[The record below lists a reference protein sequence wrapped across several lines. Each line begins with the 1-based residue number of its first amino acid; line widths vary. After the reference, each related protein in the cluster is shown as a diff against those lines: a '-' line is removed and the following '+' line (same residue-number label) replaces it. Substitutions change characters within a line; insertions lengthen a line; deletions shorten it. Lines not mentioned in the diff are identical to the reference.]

1 MSCEEVRAQL
11 PDYTLGTLSET
22 EAAAVRRHLRAC
34 SGCRLE
40 ARTLDEGVAMFAGAA
55 HAMDPP
61 AELKARVM
69 GVLAEEWAEA
79 PRARTRRPRSLLQWT
94 ALAAAIVALA
104 GSLTWGVAQQRKAE
118 RFRADAASSGS
129 DAASYRLFLHALGG
143 LDVRVVSFKQ
153 QGDVVVDGS
162 AVLYDSDKGQ
172 SWVLVMARVP
182 GYIGPLAVS
191 MTSASGHAITLQP
204 MHIDGEGDGATW
216 LVTSSDISAFR
227 TVTLRIPNGPVIAS
241 GTAIEP

>member
-22 EAAAVRRHLRAC
+22 EVAAVRRHLRAC
-34 SGCRLE
+34 TGCRSE
-40 ARTLDEGVAMFAGAA
+40 ARILDEGVAMFAGAA

-61 AELKARVM
+61 PDLKARVM
-69 GVLAEEWAEA
+69 GVLAEEWTEA
-79 PRARTRRPRSLLQWT
+79 PHAKVRRPRSIVRWM

-104 GSLTWGVAQQRKAE
+104 GSLTWGAIEQRNAE
-118 RFRADAASSGS
+118 RFRADSATNRS

-143 LDVRVVSFKQ
+143 RDVRVVTFVQRS
-153 QGDVVVDGS
+153 DVVVDGS

-182 GYIGPLAVS
+182 GYIGTLTVSLSSADGHTISVQPL
-191 MTSASGHAITLQP
+191 
-204 MHIDGEGDGATW
+204 HIDGEGDGSTW
-216 LVTSSDISAFR
+216 LVTSADISAFR
-227 TVTLRIPNGPVIAS
+227 TVTIRIPSGPVIAS
-241 GTAIEP
+241 GTVVEP

>member
-1 MSCEEVRAQL
+1 MNCEEVRAQL

-61 AELKARVM
+61 PDLKARVM
-69 GVLAEEWAEA
+69 GVLAQEWAEA
-79 PRARTRRPRSLLQWT
+79 PRPRIRRTRSLLRWT

-104 GSLTWGVAQQRKAE
+104 GSLTWGSIEQRNAD
-118 RFRADAASSGS
+118 RLRADSARSAS

-143 LDVRVVSFKQ
+143 RDVRVVTFVQRS
-153 QGDVVVDGS
+153 DVVVDGS
-162 AVLYDSDKGQ
+162 AVLYDSDQGQ

-182 GYIGPLAVS
+182 GYIGQLTVS
-191 MTSASGHAITLQP
+191 LSSTNGHAISLQP
-204 MHIDGEGDGATW
+204 LHIDGEGDGSTW
-216 LVTSSDISAFR
+216 LVTSSDISGFR
-227 TVTLRIPNGPVIAS
+227 TVTLRLPDGPVIAS

>member
-61 AELKARVM
+61 PDLKARVM
-69 GVLAEEWAEA
+69 GVLAEEWVEA
-79 PRARTRRPRSLLQWT
+79 PRPKVRRTRSLLRWT

-104 GSLTWGVAQQRKAE
+104 GSLTWGAIEHRNADRV
-118 RFRADAASSGS
+118 RADSVRSIS

-143 LDVRVVSFKQ
+143 RDVRVVTFAPRS
-153 QGDVVVDGS
+153 DVVVDGS

-182 GYIGPLAVS
+182 GYIGQLTVS
-191 MTSASGHAITLQP
+191 LSSTNGHTISLQP
-204 MHIDGEGDGATW
+204 LHVDGAGDGSTW
-216 LVTSSDISAFR
+216 LVTSTDISTFR
-227 TVTLRIPNGPVIAS
+227 TVTLRLPNGPVIAS